1 MLAVISLVLCWGI
14 LVYILVYKSEK
25 VLVSK
30 PVKVNRIHSFSV
42 ILNHWKILI
51 SHQYQKFQFQSF
63 SSSNILA
70 VVFRNF
76 LNIH

>member
-30 PVKVNRIHSFSV
+30 LVKVNRIPQTELVMVELFDFSA
-42 ILNHWKILI
+42 I
-51 SHQYQKFQFQSF
+51 SCE
-63 SSSNILA
+63 
-70 VVFRNF
+70 
-76 LNIH
+76 

>member
-30 PVKVNRIHSFSV
+30 PV
-42 ILNHWKILI
+42 
-51 SHQYQKFQFQSF
+51 
-63 SSSNILA
+63 
-70 VVFRNF
+70 VFRNF